1 MTKNLS
7 IIIGGAVLVAAV
19 GIIYKLSF
27 TSDDTSSVK
36 EPRSKDSNVSAY
48 RKDIIGNYWEERHPG
63 TQSGGSKRKRKPK
76 NKKTKKR

>member
-36 EPRSKDSNVSAY
+36 ESRSKDSNVSAY

-63 TQSGGSKRKRKPK
+63 TQGGSKRKTK
-76 NKKTKKR
+76 NKKQKTKKR

>member
-27 TSDDTSSVK
+27 TSDDISSVK
-36 EPRSKDSNVSAY
+36 EPRSKDSNVNAY
-48 RKDIIGNYWEERHPG
+48 RKDIIGNYWGAKYPE
-63 TQSGGSKRKRKPK
+63 TQGGSKRKRK
-76 NKKTKKR
+76 NKKQKTKKR